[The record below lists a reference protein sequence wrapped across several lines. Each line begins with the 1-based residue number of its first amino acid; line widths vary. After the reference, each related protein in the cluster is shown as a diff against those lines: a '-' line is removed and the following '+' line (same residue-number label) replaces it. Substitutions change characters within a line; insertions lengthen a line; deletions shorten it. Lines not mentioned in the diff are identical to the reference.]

1 MSIKIGKLLDP
12 DKTEL
17 YELPSNQDWSKW
29 DQKEQE
35 IIKEQKEAELKVE
48 NEKLWT
54 PETPK
59 RTYIFKKCK

>member
-1 MSIKIGKLLDP
+1 MFFCQMSIKIGKLLDP

-35 IIKEQKEAELKVE
+35 IIKE
-48 NEKLWT
+48 
-54 PETPK
+54 
-59 RTYIFKKCK
+59 